1 MPIPDDADAISNIVL
16 MSDPRVTAIPVSDN
30 GEDLADVRDHG
41 LRVSSFRADDAGD
54 FAHVRAGLATRL
66 LRAAEALPRGVH
78 LLIIEGYRPPALQ
91 RRYFDDYLRSLRAT
105 APDSDEERLRML
117 TSRYVS
123 PPEIAPHSAG
133 AAIDLTL
140 CADDGT
146 ELDFGTAVNANPEQ
160 SAGACYTHHPSVGGQ
175 ARHNRATL
183 AEALHA
189 AGLVNY
195 PTEWWHW
202 SYGDRYWAMETG
214 APSAVYGAANRRSAA
229 QQGSPDLLL
238 TDEER

>member
-1 MPIPDDADAISNIVL
+1 MCHHSHMTMPDETDTINSIVL
-16 MSDPRVTAIPVSDN
+16 MADPRVTAIPVSDN
-30 GEDLADVRDHG
+30 GEDLTDARDHG
-41 LRVSSFRADDAGD
+41 LRTSTYRADDAGE

-66 LRAAEALPRGVH
+66 VRASEALPRRVR
-78 LLIIEGYRPPALQ
+78 LLLIEGYRPPALQ
-91 RRYFDDYLRSLRAT
+91 QRYFDKYLGSLRGANP
-105 APDSDEERLRML
+105 ASSEERLRML

-146 ELDFGTAVNANPEQ
+146 ELDLGTAVNASPEQ
-160 SAGACYTHHPSVGGQ
+160 SAGACYTHHPSVPGE
-175 ARHNRATL
+175 ARRNRAIL
-183 AEALHA
+183 AEALSA

-202 SYGDRYWAMETG
+202 SYGDRYWAMATG
-214 APSAVYGAANRRSAA
+214 TSHAIYGATNRR
-229 QQGSPDLLL
+229 
-238 TDEER
+238 

>member
-1 MPIPDDADAISNIVL
+1 MTMPGDEAAAVDGIVL
-16 MSDPRVTAIPVSDN
+16 MGDPRVTAIPVIDN
-30 GEDLADVRDHG
+30 GEDLADVRGYG

-66 LRAAEALPRGVH
+66 LKAAEALPRGAH
-78 LLIIEGYRPPALQ
+78 LLLIEGYRAPALQ
-91 RRYFDDYLRSLRAT
+91 RRYFDGYLSSLRDAS
-105 APDSDEERLRML
+105 PGGDEEQLRML

-140 CADDGT
+140 CAGDGT
-146 ELDFGTAVNANPEQ
+146 ELDLGTPVNASPEQ
-160 SAGACYTHHPSVGGQ
+160 SAGACYTHHPSVGGE
-175 ARHNRATL
+175 ARRNRAVL
-183 AEALHA
+183 AEALHG

-202 SYGDRYWAMETG
+202 SYGDRYWAMTTG
-214 APSAVYGAANRRSAA
+214 APRAIYGAANRR
-229 QQGSPDLLL
+229 
-238 TDEER
+238 

>member
-1 MPIPDDADAISNIVL
+1 MPDKATTVDSVVL
-16 MSDPRVTAIPVSDN
+16 MGDPRVTSIPVNDSGD
-30 GEDLADVRDHG
+30 ELADVRDHG
-41 LRVSSFRADDAGD
+41 LRVSSLKADDAGD

-66 LRAAEALPRGVH
+66 VQAAEALPRGVH
-78 LLIIEGYRPPALQ
+78 LLIIEGYRPPTLQ
-91 RRYFDDYLRSLRAT
+91 RRYFDGYLRSLRET
-105 APDSDEERLRML
+105 KPGSDEEQLWML
-117 TSRYVS
+117 ASRYVS

-146 ELDFGTAVNANPEQ
+146 ELDLGTVVNANPEQ
-160 SAGACYTHHPSVGGQ
+160 SAGACYTHHPSVGGE
-175 ARHNRATL
+175 ARRNRATL

-214 APSAVYGAANRRSAA
+214 APSAIYGPADRRC
-229 QQGSPDLLL
+229 
-238 TDEER
+238 